1 MNLTVVIN
9 NRNRLSTTKKMVAD
23 LLKRGTTNIIII
35 DNESTY
41 IPLLEWY
48 KTLPT
53 NIIVRY
59 VLNYWTSC
67 TIHFKYYK

>member
-41 IPLLEWY
+41 IPLLE
-48 KTLPT
+48 
-53 NIIVRY
+53 
-59 VLNYWTSC
+59 
-67 TIHFKYYK
+67 